1 MRFFLGLL
9 AFTCLNIPTAHA
21 FYPQPQIAEKGMVV
35 SGNPL
40 ATKAGISIL
49 KAGGNAVDAA
59 IATTFAISV
68 VEPFSSGIGG
78 GGFLLFYKERE
89 NTLRALDFRERA
101 PLNADQDMFVQEGK
115 PNSLASRDGYN
126 SVAVPGTVYGLWRLH
141 QENGKLPWGKLLGP
155 AILLAERGYKVGWRY
170 EFMSKWRLD
179 VLNRNAEAKRI
190 FTDGGKPL
198 KPGSVLVQKDLA
210 QTLKRLAQDPM
221 DFYRGQT
228 ARRIA
233 QDMRRGG
240 GRVTLN
246 DLKKYRSIWRK
257 PVCGNFMAH
266 RVCSM
271 PPPSSGG
278 VHLIQI
284 LNMLDGNEMRD
295 LGWHHPDALH
305 RLIES
310 MRVAYADRATHLGDP
325 DFHPVPVRSLISQEY
340 AQKRLENINPKKAAA
355 SADVSALSPE
365 EMKAFIRRGES
376 PDTSHLTVVD
386 QNRMAISLTFTINY
400 PFGSGVVAKG
410 TGVLLNDEMDDFAI
424 APGVPNAYGLVG
436 GKANSV
442 QPFKTPL
449 SSMTPFIVSRDRQLT
464 LAGGSPGGSTIIT
477 TSLQLIL
484 NALVYQMDAAQAIHA
499 PKIHHQWL
507 PDHTDVEPFGLD
519 AATKADLE
527 KRGHTFKDRPP
538 WGNANLVIQRKDG
551 KLEGCADPR
560 AEGEALG
567 F

>member
-21 FYPQPQIAEKGMVV
+21 FYPQPHAEKGMVV

-221 DFYRGQT
+221 DFT
-228 ARRIA
+228 E
-233 QDMRRGG
+233 
-240 GRVTLN
+240 V
-246 DLKKYRSIWRK
+246 K
-257 PVCGNFMAH
+257 PH
-266 RVCSM
+266 
-271 PPPSSGG
+271 
-278 VHLIQI
+278 
-284 LNMLDGNEMRD
+284 
-295 LGWHHPDALH
+295 DAL
-305 RLIES
+305 LKTCGAA
-310 MRVAYADRATHLGDP
+310 VAG
-325 DFHPVPVRSLISQEY
+325 
-340 AQKRLENINPKKAAA
+340 
-355 SADVSALSPE
+355 
-365 EMKAFIRRGES
+365 
-376 PDTSHLTVVD
+376 
-386 QNRMAISLTFTINY
+386 
-400 PFGSGVVAKG
+400 
-410 TGVLLNDEMDDFAI
+410 
-424 APGVPNAYGLVG
+424 
-436 GKANSV
+436 
-442 QPFKTPL
+442 
-449 SSMTPFIVSRDRQLT
+449 
-464 LAGGSPGGSTIIT
+464 
-477 TSLQLIL
+477 
-484 NALVYQMDAAQAIHA
+484 
-499 PKIHHQWL
+499 
-507 PDHTDVEPFGLD
+507 
-519 AATKADLE
+519 
-527 KRGHTFKDRPP
+527 
-538 WGNANLVIQRKDG
+538 
-551 KLEGCADPR
+551 
-560 AEGEALG
+560 
-567 F
+567 